1 MAVEV
6 KFRHE
11 KDLGAYVFTF
21 HFKKHEFQAVQA
33 MTGLIRATV
42 PASHREYNPNSHEW
56 TLLDAYWDNF
66 HAVLKQGNF
75 KLTEDKTVA
84 PEDFFYQNQGVAS
97 ATIVDKNT
105 LANQL
110 LALLGITAEELAD
123 ANKAKKAY
131 RRTALLLH
139 PDRNGGDGSRM
150 SELNSVWSS
159 YNATSTSN

>member
-56 TLLDAYWDNF
+56 CLLDAYWDNF
-66 HAVLKQGNF
+66 EKVLRQGNF
-75 KLTEDKTVA
+75 KIIEEKTVA
-84 PEDFFYQNQGVAS
+84 PEDFFYNNQGIAS
-97 ATIVDKNT
+97 EVVVDRNT

-110 LALLGITAEELAD
+110 LVLLGITAKELAD
-123 ANKAKKAY
+123 ANAAKKAY
-131 RRTALLLH
+131 RRKAMELH
-139 PDRNGGDGSRM
+139 PDRNHGDGSKM
-150 SELNSVWSS
+150 SELNSIWSS
-159 YNATSTSN
+159 YHAISSN